1 MNNRELLNTYN
12 SFFMHEGFI
21 MDELQKPHAL
31 FYKQRILY
39 VRR

>member
-1 MNNRELLNTYN
+1 
-12 SFFMHEGFI
+12 MHEGFI
-21 MDELQKPHAL
+21 MNEFQKPHAL